1 MIKMIKGED
10 IQYCIP
16 NCKNVWERMGYT
28 EATVDEKTTIKAE
41 LDALGVD
48 YHPQLGLTKL
58 KKLLETS
65 K

>member
-1 MIKMIKGED
+1 MVKGED
-10 IQYCIP
+10 VQYCIP

-28 EATVDEKTTIKAE
+28 ETIEVVDEKDVIRAE
-41 LDALGVD
+41 LDALGVE

-58 KKLLETS
+58 KKLLEAS